1 MTNETTTTPATKRA
15 RKMARD
21 PEANNQNIAQEGE
34 GSSIQVEPVQAKAQS
49 KTALILEML
58 QRSEGAT
65 LEQMVDATGW
75 QPHTTRAALTGLRKK
90 GHVVVRSKVDN
101 QTRYTIAPAQAQ

>member
-1 MTNETTTTPATKRA
+1 MTDETTAKPATKRA
-15 RKMARD
+15 RKMARA
-21 PEANNQNIAQEGE
+21 PETKVQKVAQEGE
-34 GSSIQVEPVQAKAQS
+34 GSVVVADPKPAKPPS
-49 KTALILEML
+49 KTALILGML

-65 LEQMVDATGW
+65 LEQLVEATGW

-101 QTRYTIAPAQAQ
+101 QTHYTIAPAQTQ